1 MEQPVTTK
9 KTNTDFFSEEN
20 LSEKEQIT
28 EWRDSLIQST
38 LESLQMKYGNTD
50 LMIRNS
56 KVFDNRLNVYREK
69 AKSLDQ
75 IIKKWRETTEE
86 DVINTAGT
94 EFIFTKISKDV
105 ESIFINRDPLKQM
118 YKKSTVASL
127 INNGI
132 EHGLCLSTS
141 FKENIISNGSET
153 LDYPEIITK
162 THVSEKDR
170 FEYE

>member
-1 MEQPVTTK
+1 MEQPAITK
-9 KTNTDFFSEEN
+9 KTYTDFFYEGN
-20 LSEKEQIT
+20 LSETEQIA
-28 EWRDSLIQST
+28 EWRGSLVQST

-50 LMIRNS
+50 PMIRDS
-56 KVFDNRLNVYREK
+56 KTLDKILDVSRVKKR
-69 AKSLDQ
+69 SLEG
-75 IIKKWRETTEE
+75 IIKEWRETTEE

-162 THVSEKDR
+162 THVSEKVR

>member
-1 MEQPVTTK
+1 MEQPAITK
-9 KTNTDFFSEEN
+9 KTYTDFFYEGN
-20 LSEKEQIT
+20 LSETEQIA
-28 EWRDSLIQST
+28 EWRGSLVQST

-50 LMIRNS
+50 PMIRDS
-56 KVFDNRLNVYREK
+56 KTLDKILDVSRVKKR
-69 AKSLDQ
+69 SLEG
-75 IIKKWRETTEE
+75 IIKEWRETTEE

>member
-20 LSEKEQIT
+20 LSEKEQIA

-94 EFIFTKISKDV
+94 EFIFTKSSKDV
-105 ESIFINRDPLKQM
+105 ESIFINRDPLKKIN
-118 YKKSTVASL
+118 KKSTVVSHF
-127 INNGI
+127 NNGI
-132 EHGLCLSTS
+132 KHGLCHCLS
-141 FKENIISNGSET
+141 FKEDIVSNGSGIF
-153 LDYPEIITK
+153 DRPEIINK
-162 THVSEKDR
+162 TYASEKDK